1 MAGSIDSSP
10 YIISKIDAVQGGTAT
25 LESIVTNQEAILDAT
40 RSTSS
45 TTTTLTNA
53 EQVLYELVP
62 TASSEF
68 LGGNIDL
75 TNLAAND
82 AVTVNIYKKIKSGGA
97 YVLCSTVTYS
107 GVQAVPLIEI
117 AGGRMNMYSI
127 KVTAVQGTSGTSYKA
142 IDHEWFDAAP
152 GV

>member
-1 MAGSIDSSP
+1 MWALYAMIKKL
-10 YIISKIDAVQGGTAT
+10 ISALQGGTGT
-25 LESIVTNQEAILDAT
+25 VESIITNQESILDAT
-40 RSTSS
+40 RSAQSGTI
-45 TTTTLTNA
+45 TLTNA

-68 LGGNIDL
+68 LGGNINL
-75 TNLAAND
+75 TNMAADD
-82 AVTVNIYKKIKSGGA
+82 AMTINIYKKIKTGGA
-97 YVLCSTVTYS
+97 YILCSTVTYT
-107 GVQAVPLIEI
+107 GVTAPALIEI